1 MEKTLP
7 KMLREV
13 SQKYPDIPAQ
23 YARSGRGKPFSSIS
37 FKELFEISKNF
48 AGGLLSLGTVREE
61 KIGIIS
67 DNRKEWQQADMGIMM
82 IGAIDVPRGC
92 DASAA
97 DIKYILSFTDVKICI
112 AENSTQ
118 VKKILEVKSE
128 IPTLERFIIF
138 DEPNEDAVNLC
149 KENKVE
155 LIKYEDV
162 LEAGKKFNEKN
173 PDTVIAE
180 LEKGDWNDTVGI
192 IFTSGTTGTP
202 KGVML
207 SHGNFLTQ
215 LDELQERIYFN
226 PGEKSI
232 CVLPVWHV
240 FERLCEYV
248 ILSQAS
254 ALCYSK
260 PIGSILLPDLQD
272 LNPQI
277 LPAVPRV
284 LEGVYEGVNK
294 KMRKTGGIVEFMY
307 NFFVKVAILESRISR
322 KLLRKNF
329 RTHYDHI
336 LFWWPV
342 LIIPW
347 FLLVP
352 LKALGNILVFK
363 KVRAMLGNSFRS
375 GVAGGGAFPKA
386 IDEYFWALG
395 IKVVEGYG
403 MTETAPVVSVRPI
416 DNPVF
421 GCIGSP
427 IRGVQTRIVDMSG
440 NILPRGKKGVL
451 QVKGGTVMKG
461 YYKRQDLTDKVL
473 SADGWLDTGDLAI
486 EGVHGEL
493 KILGRVKDTIVLSGG
508 ENVEPLPIESKIQES
523 RFIDAAVVV
532 GQDQRNLGAL
542 ILPNK
547 EELELWAKENNIS
560 FKDFEDL
567 VKKEETYKMINDI
580 IQDLVSAKNGFRM
593 FEKIVKFAF
602 LTKPFEVGRELSAKQ
617 EIMRYKLSEMYSKEI
632 KSIFKD

>member
-248 ILSQAS
+248 ILCQAS